1 MPRKISLE
9 KTRNI
14 GIMAHIDAGKT
25 TTTERIL
32 FYTGVNHKIGE
43 VHEGAATMD
52 WMEQE
57 QERGITITSAAT
69 TCFWKGNRINII
81 DTPGHVDFTVEVER
95 SLRVLDGAVA
105 VFCGVGGVQP
115 QSETV
120 WRQADKYGV
129 PRIAFV
135 NKLDRV
141 GANFYNVVND
151 IKKKLGANA
160 VPIQI
165 PIGAEDE
172 LKGNIDL
179 INMNAITFPDE
190 SMGADY
196 VVTDIPAELVEK
208 AKEYRE
214 VMIEAIS
221 EFDDSIMEKFLGG
234 EEVTNEE
241 IVSAIRKGTLA
252 CKLIPVV
259 GGSSFKNKG
268 VQSMLDA
275 VIAYLPSPVDIP
287 AVKGTDMKT
296 GEEMTRRVADDEKFS
311 SLAFKIMTDPF
322 VGRLTF
328 FRVYSGHLEK
338 GSYVLNSTKDKKE
351 RLGRILQMHANKR
364 EEIAEVYTGDI
375 AAAVGL
381 KDTTTGDT
389 LCDEAFPIVLERMEF
404 PEPVIHIAVEPK
416 TKADQEKMGIALQK
430 LAEEDPTFK
439 VRTDEE
445 TGQTIIG
452 GMGELHLEIL
462 VDRMKREFNVEANV
476 GKPQVAY
483 RETINGNAKQ
493 ETKYIKQ
500 TGGKG
505 QYGHVWLTVEPLER
519 GKGIEFVNA
528 VVGGVVPREYVPA
541 VEKGVREAIEGGVL
555 AGYQLQDIKV
565 ALIDGSYHEVD
576 SSEMAFK
583 IAGSMCLKAACKAAQ
598 PVLLEPIFFVEVTTP
613 EEYMGDIIGD
623 LNSRRGVIQGMTDKN
638 NAKIVEALVPLSEMF
653 GYATDIRSKSQG
665 RATYSMEFKKYEEVP
680 ANIAKA
686 IIAERGK

>member
-1 MPRKISLE
+1 
-9 KTRNI
+9 
-14 GIMAHIDAGKT
+14 
-25 TTTERIL
+25 
-32 FYTGVNHKIGE
+32 
-43 VHEGAATMD
+43 
-52 WMEQE
+52 
-57 QERGITITSAAT
+57 
-69 TCFWKGNRINII
+69 
-81 DTPGHVDFTVEVER
+81 
-95 SLRVLDGAVA
+95 
-105 VFCGVGGVQP
+105 
-115 QSETV
+115 
-120 WRQADKYGV
+120 
-129 PRIAFV
+129 
-135 NKLDRV
+135 
-141 GANFYNVVND
+141 
-151 IKKKLGANA
+151 
-160 VPIQI
+160 
-165 PIGAEDE
+165 
-172 LKGNIDL
+172 
-179 INMNAITFPDE
+179 
-190 SMGADY
+190 
-196 VVTDIPAELVEK
+196 
-208 AKEYRE
+208 
-214 VMIEAIS
+214 
-221 EFDDSIMEKFLGG
+221 
-234 EEVTNEE
+234 
-241 IVSAIRKGTLA
+241 
-252 CKLIPVV
+252 
-259 GGSSFKNKG
+259 
-268 VQSMLDA
+268 
-275 VIAYLPSPVDIP
+275 
-287 AVKGTDMKT
+287 
-296 GEEMTRRVADDEKFS
+296 
-311 SLAFKIMTDPF
+311 
-322 VGRLTF
+322 
-328 FRVYSGHLEK
+328 
-338 GSYVLNSTKDKKE
+338 
-351 RLGRILQMHANKR
+351 MHANKR

>member
-1 MPRKISLE
+1 
-9 KTRNI
+9 
-14 GIMAHIDAGKT
+14 
-25 TTTERIL
+25 
-32 FYTGVNHKIGE
+32 
-43 VHEGAATMD
+43 
-52 WMEQE
+52 
-57 QERGITITSAAT
+57 
-69 TCFWKGNRINII
+69 
-81 DTPGHVDFTVEVER
+81 
-95 SLRVLDGAVA
+95 
-105 VFCGVGGVQP
+105 
-115 QSETV
+115 
-120 WRQADKYGV
+120 
-129 PRIAFV
+129 
-135 NKLDRV
+135 
-141 GANFYNVVND
+141 
-151 IKKKLGANA
+151 
-160 VPIQI
+160 
-165 PIGAEDE
+165 
-172 LKGNIDL
+172 
-179 INMNAITFPDE
+179 MNAITFPDE

>member
-1 MPRKISLE
+1 
-9 KTRNI
+9 
-14 GIMAHIDAGKT
+14 
-25 TTTERIL
+25 
-32 FYTGVNHKIGE
+32 
-43 VHEGAATMD
+43 
-52 WMEQE
+52 
-57 QERGITITSAAT
+57 
-69 TCFWKGNRINII
+69 
-81 DTPGHVDFTVEVER
+81 
-95 SLRVLDGAVA
+95 
-105 VFCGVGGVQP
+105 
-115 QSETV
+115 
-120 WRQADKYGV
+120 
-129 PRIAFV
+129 
-135 NKLDRV
+135 
-141 GANFYNVVND
+141 
-151 IKKKLGANA
+151 
-160 VPIQI
+160 
-165 PIGAEDE
+165 
-172 LKGNIDL
+172 
-179 INMNAITFPDE
+179 
-190 SMGADY
+190 
-196 VVTDIPAELVEK
+196 
-208 AKEYRE
+208 
-214 VMIEAIS
+214 
-221 EFDDSIMEKFLGG
+221 
-234 EEVTNEE
+234 
-241 IVSAIRKGTLA
+241 
-252 CKLIPVV
+252 
-259 GGSSFKNKG
+259 
-268 VQSMLDA
+268 
-275 VIAYLPSPVDIP
+275 
-287 AVKGTDMKT
+287 
-296 GEEMTRRVADDEKFS
+296 
-311 SLAFKIMTDPF
+311 
-322 VGRLTF
+322 
-328 FRVYSGHLEK
+328 
-338 GSYVLNSTKDKKE
+338 
-351 RLGRILQMHANKR
+351 
-364 EEIAEVYTGDI
+364 
-375 AAAVGL
+375 
-381 KDTTTGDT
+381 
-389 LCDEAFPIVLERMEF
+389 
-404 PEPVIHIAVEPK
+404 
-416 TKADQEKMGIALQK
+416 MGIALQK

-653 GYATDIRSKSQG
+653 GYATDIRSKPQG